1 MLLAELRLLPNQ
13 IMSRSSSTVALQR
26 DVVDA
31 IKLSSLELLYSEASL
46 HPVSEC
52 ENGSLD
58 VACEYELVL

>member
-31 IKLSSLELLYSEASL
+31 IKLSSLELLRS
-46 HPVSEC
+46 V
-52 ENGSLD
+52 
-58 VACEYELVL
+58 VAPCVRM